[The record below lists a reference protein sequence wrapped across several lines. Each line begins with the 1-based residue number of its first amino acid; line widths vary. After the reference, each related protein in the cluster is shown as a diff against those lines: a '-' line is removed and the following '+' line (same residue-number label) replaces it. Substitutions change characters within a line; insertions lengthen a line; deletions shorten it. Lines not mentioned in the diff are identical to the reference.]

1 MPAFA
6 IGHITVL
13 NPDLWDEYRS
23 RVPATLEGTGGELM
37 FRATTA
43 RVLGGSHAHEQTVV
57 IRFPDLATL
66 NRWFDSDAY
75 QALVPLRERAA
86 KVDLVAF
93 A

>member
-43 RVLGGSHAHEQTVV
+43 RVLGGAHTHEQTVV